1 MQMLYMIATAIC
13 EIISPCSKWKILD
26 APGKLPRSNPTRRKL
41 VSASQGPKPTS
52 HTHDTPVH
60 PRSLRILH
68 VCMYIKYLYIYIIHI
83 NYVLKYT

>member
-13 EIISPCSKWKILD
+13 EIISPCSKWKILA
-26 APGKLPRSNPTRRKL
+26 APGKLPRCKPTRRKL

-68 VCMYIKYLYIYIIHI
+68 VCILNIYIY
-83 NYVLKYT
+83 NTY